1 MVEFWRQQLIKYGNH
16 IDHDPTEYF
25 IPRAQFIDVLALLVS
40 RGYMTLVQFMDYE
53 LEKTRYFDEAFVLS
67 QREILSFSDMMEII
81 GFECDGDWDK
91 YPSLNFAAE
100 YLASNLATE
109 EERTF
114 YSTPAIWDD
123 GEEED
128 LMET

>member
-1 MVEFWRQQLIKYGNH
+1 MFEFWRQQLIKYGNH

-25 IPRAQFIDVLALLVS
+25 IPQAKFVDVLALLVS

-81 GFECDGDWDK
+81 GFECDGGWDE

>member
-1 MVEFWRQQLIKYGNH
+1 MFEFWRQQLIKYGNH

-25 IPRAQFIDVLALLVS
+25 IPQAKFVDVLALLVS

-53 LEKTRYFDEAFVLS
+53 LEKARYFDEEFILS
-67 QREILSFSDMMEII
+67 QREMLSFSDMMEII
-81 GFECDGDWDK
+81 GFECDCGWDE

-109 EERTF
+109 DERTF
-114 YSTPAIWDD
+114 YSTPALWDD

>member
-1 MVEFWRQQLIKYGNH
+1 MLEFWRQYLIKYGNH

-25 IPRAQFIDVLALLVS
+25 IPQAKFIDVLALLIS
-40 RGYMTLVQFMDYE
+40 RGYITLDQFLEYDLKKSRCFGEEFVQN
-53 LEKTRYFDEAFVLS
+53 

-81 GFECDGDWDK
+81 DYEGDGGWDE

-109 EERTF
+109 EEHTF
-114 YSTPAIWDD
+114 YSTPALWDD